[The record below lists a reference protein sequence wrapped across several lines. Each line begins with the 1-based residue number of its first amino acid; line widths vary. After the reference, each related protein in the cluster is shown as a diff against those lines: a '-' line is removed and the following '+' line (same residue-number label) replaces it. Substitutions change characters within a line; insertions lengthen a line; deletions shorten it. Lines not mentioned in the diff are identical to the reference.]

1 MDASRAAEP
10 PTIITGQIAGYDYG
24 SPHVSQSPISVEEF
38 DLLKQSAGFTHDDER
53 WLHAAGEVLKGQT
66 KALVGKWRGVIAVHP
81 HLAKYSLRPNGEKDP
96 RYSEQSGLRF
106 EQWILDTCL
115 RPYDQDW
122 LNYQQEMALRH
133 TSVKKNK
140 TDKVESAPTI
150 PLRHIIA
157 FTAVITDPEILKP
170 FLAAKD
176 HSADEIDKMH
186 RAWCKSVL
194 LQIALW
200 AEPYANPRLAPNEW

>member
-1 MDASRAAEP
+1 MSAP
-10 PTIITGQIAGYDYG
+10 QTKPTKKMIADQIPGYDYG
-24 SPHVSQSPISVEEF
+24 SSNLASSLISVEE
-38 DLLKQSAGFTHDDER
+38 LNALKQSAGFTDDDER
-53 WLHAAGEVLKGQT
+53 WLRAAGGILRDQT
-66 KALVGKWRGVIAVHP
+66 KALVGKWRSVIAAHP
-81 HLAKYSLRPNGEKDP
+81 HLAKYSLRPDGERDP
-96 RYSEQSGLRF
+96 RYSERSGLRF

-140 TDKVESAPTI
+140 TDNVESAPSI

-170 FLAAKD
+170 FLAAKG
-176 HSADEIDKMH
+176 HSTDDVDKMH
-186 RAWCKSVL
+186 RAWCKSLL

-200 AEPYANPRLAPNEW
+200 AEPYTNSRQAPNEW